1 MGNKRYYWLK
11 LKEDFFEED
20 AISWLEEQPNGKEY
34 SLFYLKLCLKSLKT
48 NGTLIR
54 TVGNM
59 LVPYDAK
66 KLAEITK
73 TDFDTALVA
82 MELLKKI
89 GLIEILD
96 GGEIYLTHLHEM
108 VGSET
113 NKAVSM
119 RKMRA
124 RKALEEGEGNNV
136 TPMLPECSESVPLD
150 IDKDKELEKEQDIE
164 QETEEEKK
172 KNADA
177 RESISTTDLDSEF
190 ENLWKLYPRKE
201 GKSNAQRDY
210 IKARKDKKNPVT
222 MEMVEDGIRRY
233 LAYIK
238 ANGVEKRFVKQGST
252 WFHQKCWEDEYLTEG
267 SGRNGTATDDCA
279 TPRFGNYV

>member
-1 MGNKRYYWLK
+1 MSNKRYYWLK

-20 AISWLEEQPNGKEY
+20 AISWLEEQQNGKEY
-34 SLFYLKLCLKSLKT
+34 ALFYLKLCLKSLKT
-48 NGTLIR
+48 NGILIR

-73 TDFDTALVA
+73 TDFDTAVVA

-96 GGEIYLTHLHEM
+96 GGEIYLSHLHEM

-113 NKAVSM
+113 NKAISM

-124 RKALEEGEGNNV
+124 RKALESGEGNDV
-136 TPMLPECSESVPLD
+136 TELLPECSDSVALEKE
-150 IDKDKELEKEQDIE
+150 IEIEKELDKDKEQEKR
-164 QETEEEKK
+164 KS
-172 KNADA
+172 ADA
-177 RESISTTDLDSEF
+177 RQNVSTDDLESEF

-201 GKSNAQRDY
+201 GKSNALKDY
-210 IKARKDKKNPVT
+210 IKARKDKKQPVT
-222 MEMVEDGIRRY
+222 MEEVKKGIERY
-233 LAYIK
+233 AKHIK
-238 ANGVEKRFVKQGST
+238 AQGITKRYIKQGST
-252 WFHQKCWEDEYLTEG
+252 WFHQRCWQDEYQTEG
-267 SGRNGTATDDCA
+267 SAVDGKPAGDFSKTRV
-279 TPRFGNYV
+279 GNYI